1 MELME
6 KLRRLIPHW
15 QEHNREHAESY
26 RRWAQEARL
35 AGYQEIAEVLD
46 RLYREAIGVDTLFE
60 EARKEVDRYVTQQ
73 KK

>member
-6 KLRRLIPHW
+6 KLRRLISHW

-26 RRWAQEARL
+26 RRWAQEASL

-46 RLYREAIGVDTLFE
+46 RLYRETIEIDALFE
-60 EARKEVDRYVTQQ
+60 EAWKEVDRYVIQQ